1 MEMTKLETL
10 NARCALRIHAA
21 TFAKEARSVGIVAA
35 ETQSNAGVLA
45 REIAVIT
52 AGFGRKV
59 MLINARE
66 TSDTGVQGKTAA
78 EFVSN
83 AIVGFEGILEV
94 RILRGS
100 EAHRALNEGRQ
111 LTALLADLAE
121 LVDAVV
127 FDLPAHDEAMPAI
140 YAPIAAAALDAVLL
154 VTLPTVTTNLKLE
167 ETISWLSESGAAILA
182 IIANDRFNPTL
193 GEEIVREAKRLRKL
207 VPFLPGFAARQVAK
221 FSALNRHH

>member
-66 TSDTGVQGKTAA
+66 TSDSGVQGKTVA

-83 AIVGFEGILEV
+83 AVVGIEGILEV

-100 EAHRALNEGRQ
+100 EAHRALRETDEHQSSYQPCHSRREGEGVQRQ
-111 LTALLADLAE
+111 TE
-121 LVDAVV
+121 
-127 FDLPAHDEAMPAI
+127 
-140 YAPIAAAALDAVLL
+140 VL
-154 VTLPTVTTNLKLE
+154 
-167 ETISWLSESGAAILA
+167 
-182 IIANDRFNPTL
+182 
-193 GEEIVREAKRLRKL
+193 
-207 VPFLPGFAARQVAK
+207 
-221 FSALNRHH
+221 